1 MNAADAFRGKKGMN
15 DFYEK
20 KIQMRGTASDPIR
33 PVFFGLRQGEGGGFG
48 GGNAVCQLSG

>member
-48 GGNAVCQLSG
+48 GVNAVCQLSG